1 LPISHVGSASFIFSR
16 RKFILN
22 QLLRVPSI
30 SKNLLSVQKFAF
42 DNSVFFE
49 FHSSYFLIKDIQTKA
64 ILHQGP
70 TKDGLYPLLPSTSS
84 SSIKQAFVGER
95 TSTASWH
102 KRLGHPAF
110 RTVQHVLSQFNLPVS
125 SNKASSPC
133 SACAQAKGHQQPFS
147 SSSASICSPLQ
158 LIYSDV
164 WGPSPTLS
172 INGSRFY
179 VSFIDAFSRFTWVF
193 PLQAKSDVMSVFLK
207 FQVMVEWLLNTKII
221 SVQSDWGGEY
231 RNLHSYFQS
240 QGITHRISCP
250 HTHQQQGCA
259 ERKHRH
265 LIDTTLALLVES
277 SLSQKFWEDACLTS
291 CYLIN

>member
-1 LPISHVGSASFIFSR
+1 MLGKEHGFNFHNFYILSWYQSHLKDTRLELWLILIPSSASASSVASR
-16 RKFILN
+16 
-22 QLLRVPSI
+22 
-30 SKNLLSVQKFAF
+30 
-42 DNSVFFE
+42 
-49 FHSSYFLIKDIQTKA
+49 A

-147 SSSASICSPLQ
+147 SSSASICSHLQ

-164 WGPSPTLS
+164 WGASPTLS

-193 PLQAKSDVMSVFLK
+193 PLQAESDVMSVFLK
-207 FQVMVEWLLNTKII
+207 FQVIVERLLNTKII
-221 SVQSDWGGEY
+221 SV
-231 RNLHSYFQS
+231 
-240 QGITHRISCP
+240 
-250 HTHQQQGCA
+250 
-259 ERKHRH
+259 
-265 LIDTTLALLVES
+265 
-277 SLSQKFWEDACLTS
+277 
-291 CYLIN
+291 